1 MYIGEEVR
9 YLSLLY
15 NAKSGIPPHSV
26 TAPVDASSFSASA
39 SASVSPS
46 VVPCPILQSTAA
58 VCCRRFAS
66 KGRSISDTVVMY
78 QPRL

>member
-26 TAPVDASSFSASA
+26 TAPVDASSFSA